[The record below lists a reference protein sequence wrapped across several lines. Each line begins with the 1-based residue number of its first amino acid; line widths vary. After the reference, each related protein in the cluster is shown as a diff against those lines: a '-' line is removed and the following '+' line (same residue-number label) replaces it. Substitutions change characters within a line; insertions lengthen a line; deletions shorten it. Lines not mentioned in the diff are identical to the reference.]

1 MGMKQNLVHI
11 NHPTMGLVVTA
22 SQQCFGR
29 EEASKKC
36 CIQ

>member
-11 NHPTMGLVVTA
+11 NHPIMGPVVTA

-29 EEASKKC
+29 GEATKKC
-36 CIQ
+36 CNQ